1 MTDETLIREALA
13 GDRGC
18 AEQLFTRHFDD
29 AWRAAFAVTA
39 SRSAAD
45 DVTQAALEHAFA
57 RLSQFSGKGPFGA
70 WLRRIVV
77 NHAVDDLRKR
87 RRTSSQ
93 EVPLEDVAADW
104 DATSPDPVLASSIR
118 GLEPDRRAMV
128 VLHHWLGY
136 TVAEAAEILDIPPG
150 TAASRLA
157 RAMQDLRVAMGV
169 TS

>member
-1 MTDETLIREALA
+1 VTDETLIREALA